1 MISGERPVWTV
12 QAPVGGWGPPWPQAA
27 EIAQMIPSEQWTLIG
42 GLMVQLHAVR
52 AGVPPTR
59 VTVDVDM
66 ILHVETG
73 AATFGGVRARLEQIG
88 YELQMPVRG
97 RVHRFVRSG
106 GVEQVDVMVADH
118 LAPRFRQGVGAW
130 GVRRSCGHVRVA

>member
-1 MISGERPVWTV
+1 MG
-12 QAPVGGWGPPWPQAA
+12 GPPWPQAA
-27 EIAQMIPSEQWTLIG
+27 EIAQVIPSEQWTLIG

-59 VTVDVDM
+59 ATVDVDM
-66 ILHVETG
+66 ILHIETG

-97 RVHRFVRSG
+97 AG
-106 GVEQVDVMVADH
+106 
-118 LAPRFRQGVGAW
+118 APFRTFGWCRAGRCDGRRPPGTPVSAEGVGT
-130 GVRRSCGHVRVA
+130 